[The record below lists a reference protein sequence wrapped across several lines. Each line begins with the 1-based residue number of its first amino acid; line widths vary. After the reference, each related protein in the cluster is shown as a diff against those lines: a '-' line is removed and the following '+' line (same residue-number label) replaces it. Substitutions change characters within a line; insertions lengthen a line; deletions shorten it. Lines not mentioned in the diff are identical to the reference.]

1 MFINVKAE
9 MARKN
14 LTIVDLSNAT
24 GIKYQAL
31 ADKIRGDSPMSVA
44 DAIKIK
50 SALGVDMPFEE
61 LFYQEGE
68 T

>member
-1 MFINVKAE
+1 MFNNVKAE

-14 LTIVDLSNAT
+14 VTIVELANAT

-31 ADKIRGDSPMSVA
+31 ADKIRGDSSMTVA

-50 SALGVDMPFEE
+50 SALGVDIPFEE
-61 LFYQEGE
+61 LFSEQV
-68 T
+68 TT

>member
-1 MFINVKAE
+1 MFNNVKAE

-31 ADKIRGDSPMSVA
+31 ADKIRGDSSMTVA

-61 LFYQEGE
+61 LFQEVE
-68 T
+68 S